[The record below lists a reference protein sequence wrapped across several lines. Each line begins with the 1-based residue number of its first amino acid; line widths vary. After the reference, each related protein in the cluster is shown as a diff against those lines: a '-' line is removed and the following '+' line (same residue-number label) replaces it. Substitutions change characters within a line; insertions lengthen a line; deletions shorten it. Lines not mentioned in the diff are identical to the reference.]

1 MVREVEVDG
10 GVRLSDLTHAALQE
24 LAYLAPHGNGNPEP
38 VFVLENMDVVGEPR
52 VLGNAGRH
60 LTFHVREDSAVRR
73 AIAFGQGDLH
83 SRIRRGSRVSLLL
96 EPRLRSWQGRSDIE
110 LNVREIRIV

>member
-1 MVREVEVDG
+1 MNLTRREF
-10 GVRLSDLTHAALQE
+10 LTAAALAE
-24 LAYLAPHGNGNPEP
+24 LAYLEPHGNGNPEP

-52 VLGNAGRH
+52 VLGSEGRH
-60 LTFHVREDSAVRR
+60 LAFHVREESAVRR
-73 AIAFGQGDLH
+73 AIAFGQGDLL

-96 EPRLRSWQGRSDIE
+96 EPRLSLWQGRSDIE